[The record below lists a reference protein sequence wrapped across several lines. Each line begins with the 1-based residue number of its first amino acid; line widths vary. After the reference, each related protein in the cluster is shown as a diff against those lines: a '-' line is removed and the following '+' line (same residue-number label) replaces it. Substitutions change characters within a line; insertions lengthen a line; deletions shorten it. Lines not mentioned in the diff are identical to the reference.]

1 MKKLEFIVLGLLL
14 SAMFLGYEFYLY
26 KQAELNHYKEK
37 CERLEL
43 AVDNYFTKYQQCK
56 NK

>member
-1 MKKLEFIVLGLLL
+1 MKKLEIIVLGLLL